1 MKKVFLSLIALGMF
15 SVAQA
20 QQLTPEEKAAL
31 KAAQK
36 EANTEMKAGIK
47 LRDEVL
53 LLNTAIQ
60 EEEAKGA
67 KASQEKI
74 DANKAQIKALAQ
86 ELLAE

>member
-67 KASQEKI
+67 
-74 DANKAQIKALAQ
+74 
-86 ELLAE
+86 